1 MRKINILLLIVILSV
16 VLFACSDDQGY
27 LDGGS
32 KGSQTELLYLTMEE
46 VSVYNG
52 RDGNQGYIV
61 VQGVIYDVTS
71 KWVNGEHMGI
81 LAGTDATDQI
91 LNAPHGESVLA
102 DLTII
107 GNIVIDE
114 E

>member
-1 MRKINILLLIVILSV
+1 MRKISILFLIIVLSV
-16 VLFACSDDQGY
+16 ALFACSNEQGY

-32 KGSQTELLYLTMEE
+32 KGSQADLLYLTMEE
-46 VSVYNG
+46 VSAYNG

-71 KWVNGEHMGI
+71 KWINGEHMGI

-91 LNAPHGESVLA
+91 TNAPHGESVLA

-107 GNIVIDE
+107 GNIVIPE